1 MPYKKSPM
9 SKSSCI
15 KMYDKK
21 GKQSGLMMEGSAMH
35 MSMLHK
41 ESIGQE
47 KKNLMEDMPID
58 NKASAMEMSPYKM
71 HNKEHLRQVGKDMP
85 LQMGHESPAKQM
97 DERSGERDEFG
108 NIIPEGFTS
117 DAPEV
122 TGTRILSD
130 RNIATRTSYHPK
142 RPEELKAKQKAAKK
156 RLADNEY
163 SESEKQAFNKDLKKS
178 GYVWK
183 Q

>member
-1 MPYKKSPM
+1 
-9 SKSSCI
+9 
-15 KMYDKK
+15 MYDKK
-21 GKQSGLMMEGSAMH
+21 GKPSGLMMEGSAMY
-35 MSMLHK
+35 
-41 ESIGQE
+41 
-47 KKNLMEDMPID
+47 ME
-58 NKASAMEMSPYKM
+58 A
-71 HNKEHLRQVGKDMP
+71 G
-85 LQMGHESPAKQM
+85 SPAKQM

-130 RNIATRTSYHPK
+130 RNIAERTSYHPK
-142 RPEELKAKQKAAKK
+142 RPEELKAAQLTARK

-163 SESEKQAFNKDLKKS
+163 SESEKQAFNKDLKQS
-178 GYVWK
+178 GYVWE

>member
-9 SKSSCI
+9 KKSSCI

-21 GKQSGLMMEGSAMH
+21 GKPSGLMMEGSAMH
-35 MSMLHK
+35 M
-41 ESIGQE
+41 EAG
-47 KKNLMEDMPID
+47 
-58 NKASAMEMSPYKM
+58 
-71 HNKEHLRQVGKDMP
+71 
-85 LQMGHESPAKQM
+85 SPAKQM

-130 RNIATRTSYHPK
+130 RNIAERTSYHPQ
-142 RPEELKAKQKAAKK
+142 RPEELKAAQRTARK

-163 SESEKQAFNKDLKKS
+163 SESEKQAFNKTLKQS
-178 GYVWK
+178 GYVWG

>member
-9 SKSSCI
+9 KKSSCI

-21 GKQSGLMMEGSAMH
+21 GKPSGLMMEGSAMH
-35 MSMLHK
+35 M
-41 ESIGQE
+41 EAG
-47 KKNLMEDMPID
+47 
-58 NKASAMEMSPYKM
+58 
-71 HNKEHLRQVGKDMP
+71 
-85 LQMGHESPAKQM
+85 SPAKQM

-130 RNIATRTSYHPK
+130 RNIAERTSYHPR
-142 RPEELKAKQKAAKK
+142 RPEELKAAQRTARK

-163 SESEKQAFNKDLKKS
+163 SESEKQAFNKTLKQS
-178 GYVWK
+178 GYVWG

>member
-9 SKSSCI
+9 KKSSCI

-21 GKQSGLMMEGSAMH
+21 GKPSGLMMEGSAMH
-35 MSMLHK
+35 M
-41 ESIGQE
+41 EAG
-47 KKNLMEDMPID
+47 
-58 NKASAMEMSPYKM
+58 
-71 HNKEHLRQVGKDMP
+71 
-85 LQMGHESPAKQM
+85 SPAKQM

-130 RNIATRTSYHPK
+130 RNIAERTSYHPK
-142 RPEELKAKQKAAKK
+142 RPEELKAAQRTARK

-163 SESEKQAFNKDLKKS
+163 SESEKQAFNKTLKQS
-178 GYVWK
+178 GYVWE

>member
-1 MPYKKSPM
+1 MPYKKSHM
-9 SKSSCI
+9 KKSSCI
-15 KMYDKK
+15 KMYDEK
-21 GKQSGLMMEGSAMH
+21 GKPSGLMMEGSAMH
-35 MSMLHK
+35 M
-41 ESIGQE
+41 EAG
-47 KKNLMEDMPID
+47 
-58 NKASAMEMSPYKM
+58 
-71 HNKEHLRQVGKDMP
+71 
-85 LQMGHESPAKQM
+85 SPAKQM

-130 RNIATRTSYHPK
+130 RNIAERTSYHPQ
-142 RPEELKAKQKAAKK
+142 RPEELKAAQRTARK

-163 SESEKQAFNKDLKKS
+163 SESEKQAFNKDLKQS

>member
-9 SKSSCI
+9 KKSSCI

-21 GKQSGLMMEGSAMH
+21 GKPSGLMMEGSAMH
-35 MSMLHK
+35 M
-41 ESIGQE
+41 EAG
-47 KKNLMEDMPID
+47 
-58 NKASAMEMSPYKM
+58 
-71 HNKEHLRQVGKDMP
+71 
-85 LQMGHESPAKQM
+85 SPAKQM

-130 RNIATRTSYHPK
+130 RNIAERTSYHPK
-142 RPEELKAKQKAAKK
+142 RPEELKAAQLTARK

-163 SESEKQAFNKDLKKS
+163 SESEKQAFNKDLKQS
-178 GYVWK
+178 GYVWE

>member
-9 SKSSCI
+9 KKSSCI

-21 GKQSGLMMEGSAMH
+21 GKPSGLMMEGSAMH
-35 MSMLHK
+35 M
-41 ESIGQE
+41 EAG
-47 KKNLMEDMPID
+47 
-58 NKASAMEMSPYKM
+58 
-71 HNKEHLRQVGKDMP
+71 
-85 LQMGHESPAKQM
+85 SPAKQM

-130 RNIATRTSYHPK
+130 RNIAERTSYHPQ
-142 RPEELKAKQKAAKK
+142 RPEELKAAQRAARK

-163 SESEKQAFNKDLKKS
+163 SESEKQAFNKTLKQS
-178 GYVWK
+178 GYVWG

>member
-1 MPYKKSPM
+1 MAY
-9 SKSSCI
+9 
-15 KMYDKK
+15 
-21 GKQSGLMMEGSAMH
+21 KQSPVNVM
-35 MSMLHK
+35 K
-41 ESIGQE
+41 GQ
-47 KKNLMEDMPID
+47 MT
-58 NKASAMEMSPYKM
+58 NKAAGLAHSDSMAMQ
-71 HNKEHLRQVGKDMP
+71 LKDP
-85 LQMGHESPAKQM
+85 KTGKQM

-130 RNIATRTSYHPK
+130 RNIAERTSYHPQ
-142 RPEELKAKQKAAKK
+142 RPEELKAAQRTARK

-163 SESEKQAFNKDLKKS
+163 SESEKQAFNKTLKQS
-178 GYVWK
+178 GYVWG

>member
-9 SKSSCI
+9 KKSSCI

-21 GKQSGLMMEGSAMH
+21 GKPSGLMMEGSAMH
-35 MSMLHK
+35 M
-41 ESIGQE
+41 ESAGQE
-47 KKNLMEDMPID
+47 KKDLMKDMPID
-58 NKASAMEMSPYKM
+58 KRA
-71 HNKEHLRQVGKDMP
+71 G
-85 LQMGHESPAKQM
+85 SPAKQM

-130 RNIATRTSYHPK
+130 RNIATRTTRHPM
-142 RPEELKAKQKAAKK
+142 RSEELKAKQKAAKK
-156 RLADNEY
+156 RIASNEY
-163 SESEKQAFNKDLKKS
+163 SESEKQAFNKQLKQS
-178 GYVWK
+178 GYLYK

>member
-9 SKSSCI
+9 KKSSCI

-21 GKQSGLMMEGSAMH
+21 GKPSGLMMEGSAMH
-35 MSMLHK
+35 M
-41 ESIGQE
+41 
-47 KKNLMEDMPID
+47 D
-58 NKASAMEMSPYKM
+58 
-71 HNKEHLRQVGKDMP
+71 
-85 LQMGHESPAKQM
+85 HESPAKQI
-97 DERSGERDEFG
+97 DERSGEKDEFG
-108 NIIPEGFTS
+108 NVIPKGFTS

-130 RNIATRTSYHPK
+130 RNIAIRTSKHPK

-156 RLADNEY
+156 RLASDEY
-163 SESEKQAFNKDLKKS
+163 SESEKQAFNQNLKQS

>member
-9 SKSSCI
+9 KKSSCI

-21 GKQSGLMMEGSAMH
+21 GKPSGLMMEGSAMH
-35 MSMLHK
+35 M
-41 ESIGQE
+41 EAG
-47 KKNLMEDMPID
+47 
-58 NKASAMEMSPYKM
+58 
-71 HNKEHLRQVGKDMP
+71 
-85 LQMGHESPAKQM
+85 SPAKQI

-130 RNIATRTSYHPK
+130 RNIAERTSYHPR
-142 RPEELKAKQKAAKK
+142 RPEELKAAQRAARK

-163 SESEKQAFNKDLKKS
+163 SESEKQAFNKDLKQS

>member
-9 SKSSCI
+9 KKSSCI

-21 GKQSGLMMEGSAMH
+21 GKPSGLMMEGSAMY
-35 MSMLHK
+35 
-41 ESIGQE
+41 
-47 KKNLMEDMPID
+47 ME
-58 NKASAMEMSPYKM
+58 A
-71 HNKEHLRQVGKDMP
+71 G
-85 LQMGHESPAKQM
+85 SPAKQM

-130 RNIATRTSYHPK
+130 RNIAERTSYHPK
-142 RPEELKAKQKAAKK
+142 RPEELKAAQLTARK

-163 SESEKQAFNKDLKKS
+163 SESEKQAFNKDLKQS
-178 GYVWK
+178 GYVWE

>member
-9 SKSSCI
+9 KKSSCI

-21 GKQSGLMMEGSAMH
+21 GKPSGLMMEGSAMH
-35 MSMLHK
+35 M
-41 ESIGQE
+41 EAG
-47 KKNLMEDMPID
+47 
-58 NKASAMEMSPYKM
+58 
-71 HNKEHLRQVGKDMP
+71 
-85 LQMGHESPAKQM
+85 SPAKQM

-130 RNIATRTSYHPK
+130 RNIAIRTSKHPK
-142 RPEELKAKQKAAKK
+142 RPEELKAAQKAAKK
-156 RLADNEY
+156 RLASDEY
-163 SESEKQAFNKDLKKS
+163 SESERQAFNKQLKQS
-178 GYVWK
+178 GYVYK

>member
-1 MPYKKSPM
+1 MPYKKSHM
-9 SKSSCI
+9 KKSSCI
-15 KMYDKK
+15 KMYDEK
-21 GKQSGLMMEGSAMH
+21 GKPSGLMMEGSAMH
-35 MSMLHK
+35 M
-41 ESIGQE
+41 EAG
-47 KKNLMEDMPID
+47 
-58 NKASAMEMSPYKM
+58 
-71 HNKEHLRQVGKDMP
+71 
-85 LQMGHESPAKQM
+85 SPAKQM

-130 RNIATRTSYHPK
+130 RNIAERTSYHPK
-142 RPEELKAKQKAAKK
+142 RPEELKAAQRTARK

-163 SESEKQAFNKDLKKS
+163 SESEKQAFNKTLKQS
-178 GYVWK
+178 GYVWG

>member
-9 SKSSCI
+9 KKSSCI

-21 GKQSGLMMEGSAMH
+21 GKPSGLMMEGSAMH
-35 MSMLHK
+35 M
-41 ESIGQE
+41 ESAGQE
-47 KKNLMEDMPID
+47 KKDLMKDMPID
-58 NKASAMEMSPYKM
+58 KRA
-71 HNKEHLRQVGKDMP
+71 G
-85 LQMGHESPAKQM
+85 SPAKQM

-130 RNIATRTSYHPK
+130 RNIATRTSKHPK

-156 RLADNEY
+156 RLASDEY
-163 SESEKQAFNKDLKKS
+163 SESERQAFNKELKQS
-178 GYVWK
+178 GYVYK

>member
-9 SKSSCI
+9 KKSSCI

-21 GKQSGLMMEGSAMH
+21 GKPSGLMMEGSAMH
-35 MSMLHK
+35 M
-41 ESIGQE
+41 EAG
-47 KKNLMEDMPID
+47 
-58 NKASAMEMSPYKM
+58 
-71 HNKEHLRQVGKDMP
+71 
-85 LQMGHESPAKQM
+85 SPAKQM

-130 RNIATRTSYHPK
+130 RNIAERTSYHPQ
-142 RPEELKAKQKAAKK
+142 RPEELKAAQRTARK

-163 SESEKQAFNKDLKKS
+163 SESEKQAFNKDLKQS
-178 GYVWK
+178 GYVWE

>member
-1 MPYKKSPM
+1 MPYKKSHM
-9 SKSSCI
+9 KKSSCI
-15 KMYDKK
+15 KMYDEK
-21 GKQSGLMMEGSAMH
+21 GKPSGLMMEGSAMH
-35 MSMLHK
+35 M
-41 ESIGQE
+41 EAG
-47 KKNLMEDMPID
+47 
-58 NKASAMEMSPYKM
+58 
-71 HNKEHLRQVGKDMP
+71 
-85 LQMGHESPAKQM
+85 SPAKQM

-130 RNIATRTSYHPK
+130 RNIAERTSYHPR
-142 RPEELKAKQKAAKK
+142 RPEELKAAQRTARK

-163 SESEKQAFNKDLKKS
+163 SESEKQAFNKTLKQS
-178 GYVWK
+178 GYVWG

>member
-9 SKSSCI
+9 KKSSCI

-21 GKQSGLMMEGSAMH
+21 GKPSGLMMEGSAMH
-35 MSMLHK
+35 M
-41 ESIGQE
+41 EAG
-47 KKNLMEDMPID
+47 
-58 NKASAMEMSPYKM
+58 
-71 HNKEHLRQVGKDMP
+71 
-85 LQMGHESPAKQM
+85 SPAKQM

-130 RNIATRTSYHPK
+130 RNIAERTSYHPK
-142 RPEELKAKQKAAKK
+142 RPEELKAAQRTARK

-163 SESEKQAFNKDLKKS
+163 SESEKQAFNKTLKQS
-178 GYVWK
+178 GYVWG

>member
-1 MPYKKSPM
+1 
-9 SKSSCI
+9 
-15 KMYDKK
+15 
-21 GKQSGLMMEGSAMH
+21 MEGSAMH
-35 MSMLHK
+35 M
-41 ESIGQE
+41 EAG
-47 KKNLMEDMPID
+47 
-58 NKASAMEMSPYKM
+58 
-71 HNKEHLRQVGKDMP
+71 
-85 LQMGHESPAKQM
+85 SPAKQM

-130 RNIATRTSYHPK
+130 RNIAERTSYHPK
-142 RPEELKAKQKAAKK
+142 RPEELKAAQRTARK

-163 SESEKQAFNKDLKKS
+163 SESEKQAFNKTLKQS
-178 GYVWK
+178 GYVWE

>member
-71 HNKEHLRQVGKDMP
+71 GHKDSAMK
-85 LQMGHESPAKQM
+85 MGHESPAKQM

-130 RNIATRTSYHPK
+130 RNIAIRTSKHPK
-142 RPEELKAKQKAAKK
+142 RPEELKAAQNAAKK
-156 RLADNEY
+156 RLASDEY
-163 SESEKQAFNKDLKKS
+163 SESERQAFNKQLKQS
-178 GYVWK
+178 GYVYK

>member
-1 MPYKKSPM
+1 MPYKKSPTK
-9 SKSSCI
+9 KSSCI
-15 KMYDKK
+15 KMYDEK
-21 GKQSGLMMEGSAMH
+21 GKPSGLMMEGSAMH
-35 MSMLHK
+35 M
-41 ESIGQE
+41 EAG
-47 KKNLMEDMPID
+47 
-58 NKASAMEMSPYKM
+58 
-71 HNKEHLRQVGKDMP
+71 
-85 LQMGHESPAKQM
+85 SPAKQM

-130 RNIATRTSYHPK
+130 RNIAERTSYHPK
-142 RPEELKAKQKAAKK
+142 RPEELKAAQRTARK

-163 SESEKQAFNKDLKKS
+163 SESEKQAFNKDLKQS

>member
-1 MPYKKSPM
+1 MPYKKSHM
-9 SKSSCI
+9 KKSSCI
-15 KMYDKK
+15 KMYDEK
-21 GKQSGLMMEGSAMH
+21 GKPSGLMMEGSAMH
-35 MSMLHK
+35 M
-41 ESIGQE
+41 EAG
-47 KKNLMEDMPID
+47 
-58 NKASAMEMSPYKM
+58 
-71 HNKEHLRQVGKDMP
+71 
-85 LQMGHESPAKQM
+85 SPAKQM

-130 RNIATRTSYHPK
+130 RNTAIRTSYHPK
-142 RPEELKAKQKAAKK
+142 RPEELKAAQQAAKK

-163 SESEKQAFNKDLKKS
+163 SESEKQAFNKDLKQS

>member
-1 MPYKKSPM
+1 MPYKKSHM
-9 SKSSCI
+9 KKSSCI
-15 KMYDKK
+15 KMYDEK
-21 GKQSGLMMEGSAMH
+21 GRPSGLMMEGSAM
-35 MSMLHK
+35 
-41 ESIGQE
+41 Q
-47 KKNLMEDMPID
+47 ME
-58 NKASAMEMSPYKM
+58 A
-71 HNKEHLRQVGKDMP
+71 G
-85 LQMGHESPAKQM
+85 SPAKQM

-130 RNIATRTSYHPK
+130 RNIAERTSYHPK
-142 RPEELKAKQKAAKK
+142 RPEELKAAQLTARK

-163 SESEKQAFNKDLKKS
+163 SESEKQAFNKDLKQS
-178 GYVWK
+178 GYVWE

>member
-21 GKQSGLMMEGSAMH
+21 GKQLGLMMEGSLAY
-35 MSMLHK
+35 
-41 ESIGQE
+41 QE
-47 KKNLMEDMPID
+47 ETKKVEEAKAKKLDKKQEIKKIKDLLTEMPIP
-58 NKASAMEMSPYKM
+58 NRA
-71 HNKEHLRQVGKDMP
+71 
-85 LQMGHESPAKQM
+85 ESPIKQI

-130 RNIATRTSYHPK
+130 RNIATRTTRHPM
-142 RPEELKAKQKAAKK
+142 RSEELKAKQKAAKK
-156 RLADNEY
+156 RIASDEY
-163 SESEKQAFNKDLKKS
+163 SESERQAFNEQLKQS
-178 GYVWK
+178 GYLYK

>member
-1 MPYKKSPM
+1 MPYKKSHM
-9 SKSSCI
+9 KKSSCI
-15 KMYDKK
+15 KMYDEK
-21 GKQSGLMMEGSAMH
+21 GKPSGLMMEGSAMH
-35 MSMLHK
+35 M
-41 ESIGQE
+41 EAG
-47 KKNLMEDMPID
+47 
-58 NKASAMEMSPYKM
+58 
-71 HNKEHLRQVGKDMP
+71 
-85 LQMGHESPAKQM
+85 SPAKQI

-130 RNIATRTSYHPK
+130 RNIAERTSYHPK
-142 RPEELKAKQKAAKK
+142 RPEELKAAQRTARK

-163 SESEKQAFNKDLKKS
+163 SESEKQAFNKDLKQS

>member
-9 SKSSCI
+9 KKSSCI

-21 GKQSGLMMEGSAMH
+21 GKPSGLLMEGSAMH
-35 MSMLHK
+35 M
-41 ESIGQE
+41 EAG
-47 KKNLMEDMPID
+47 
-58 NKASAMEMSPYKM
+58 
-71 HNKEHLRQVGKDMP
+71 
-85 LQMGHESPAKQM
+85 SPAKQI

-130 RNIATRTSYHPK
+130 RNIAERTSYHPQ
-142 RPEELKAKQKAAKK
+142 RPEELKAAQRTARK

-163 SESEKQAFNKDLKKS
+163 SESEKQAFNKDLKQS

>member
-9 SKSSCI
+9 KKSSCI
-15 KMYDKK
+15 KMYDEK
-21 GKQSGLMMEGSAMH
+21 GKPSGLMMEGSAMH
-35 MSMLHK
+35 M
-41 ESIGQE
+41 EAG
-47 KKNLMEDMPID
+47 
-58 NKASAMEMSPYKM
+58 
-71 HNKEHLRQVGKDMP
+71 
-85 LQMGHESPAKQM
+85 SPAKQI

-130 RNIATRTSYHPK
+130 RNIAERTSYHPR
-142 RPEELKAKQKAAKK
+142 RPEELKAAQRAARK

-163 SESEKQAFNKDLKKS
+163 SESEKQAFNKDLKQS